1 LLFGRSGRFE
11 KPVIGSRDGW
21 IVFSGVIAAL
31 LLASLIGF
39 VLARRLCDSPS
50 RPGAA
55 NLVVANLNTRI
66 KAWWVMVLILASA
79 LMAGSRPVTLLF
91 VFVSFAALRE
101 FITLTRTR
109 KADHM
114 ALVVGFLLVLPGQY
128 ILVWTQWYGVFTIFI
143 PVYAFLILPAFQV
156 ISTADTR
163 DFLARTSTMQWGLMI
178 AVYCISHVPAL
189 LMLSIPGHDPALLIV
204 FSILVVQASD
214 VFQYVCGK
222 LFGRHQIAPAV
233 SPSKTVEGFVGGIAC
248 ATALGAGLWWIT
260 PFNIWQAA
268 AMSLLIATM
277 GFVGGLVMSAIKRDR
292 GVKDWGRLVE
302 GHGGI
307 LDRLD
312 SVCFAAPVFFHLT
325 RYFFTV

>member
-1 LLFGRSGRFE
+1 M
-11 KPVIGSRDGW
+11 IGSRDGW
-21 IVFSGVIAAL
+21 IIFSGVVGIL
-31 LLASLIGF
+31 LLASLIGL
-39 VLARRLCDSPS
+39 VLDRRLSESPS
-50 RPGAA
+50 RAA
-55 NLVVANLNTRI
+55 IANLNARI
-66 KAWWVMVLILASA
+66 KAWWVMVFILAGA
-79 LMAGSRPVTLLF
+79 LIAGRGPVVLLF
-91 VFVSFAALRE
+91 VFISFAALRE
-101 FITLTRTR
+101 FMTLTPTR

-114 ALVVGFLLVLPGQY
+114 SLAISFLIVLPGQY
-128 ILVWTQWYGVFTIFI
+128 VLVRTHWYGVFTIFI
-143 PVYAFLILPAFQV
+143 PVYVFLILPAFHV
-156 ISTADTR
+156 VNADTR

-178 AVYCISHVPAL
+178 SVYCISHVPAL

-214 VFQYVCGK
+214 VLQYVCGK
-222 LFGRHQIAPAV
+222 LFGRRRIAPAV
-233 SPSKTVEGFVGGIAC
+233 SPSKTVAGLVGGVGC

-260 PFNIWQAA
+260 PFSFWQAA

-302 GHGGI
+302 GHGGM

-325 RYFFTV
+325 RYFFAT

>member
-1 LLFGRSGRFE
+1 
-11 KPVIGSRDGW
+11 VIGSRDGW

-39 VLARRLCDSPS
+39 VLDQRLRESPARPLI
-50 RPGAA
+50 
-55 NLVVANLNTRI
+55 ANLNARI

-79 LMAGSRPVTLLF
+79 LMAGRRPVTLLF

-101 FITLTRTR
+101 FITLTPTR

-114 ALVVGFLLVLPGQY
+114 ALVMGFLLVLPGQY

-143 PVYAFLILPAFQV
+143 PVYVFLILPAFQV
-156 ISTADTR
+156 VNHADTK
-163 DFLARTSTMQWGLMI
+163 DFLARTSTIQWGLMI

-189 LMLSIPGHDPALLIV
+189 LMLLIPGHDPALLIV
-204 FSILVVQASD
+204 FLILVVQASD
-214 VFQYVCGK
+214 VFQYACGK
-222 LFGRHQIAPAV
+222 LFGRHRIAPAV
-233 SPSKTVEGFVGGIAC
+233 SPSKTVEGFIGGVAC
-248 ATALGAGLWWIT
+248 ATGLGAGLWWIT
-260 PFNIWQAA
+260 PFNLWQAA
-268 AMSLLIATM
+268 AMSLLIATL

-292 GVKDWGRLVE
+292 GVKDWGSLIE

-312 SVCFAAPVFFHLT
+312 SVCFTAPVFFHLT
-325 RYFFTV
+325 RYFFTT

>member
-1 LLFGRSGRFE
+1 MT
-11 KPVIGSRDGW
+11 GSRSGW
-21 IVFSGVIAAL
+21 IVFSGVVAVL
-31 LLASLIGF
+31 LLASVIGL
-39 VLARRLCDSPS
+39 VLDRRLRESPS
-50 RPGAA
+50 R
-55 NLVVANLNTRI
+55 LVVANLNVRI
-66 KAWWVMVLILASA
+66 KAWWVMVFILAGA
-79 LMAGSRPVTLLF
+79 LMAGRRPVILLF
-91 VFVSFAALRE
+91 LFLSFAALRE
-101 FITLTRTR
+101 FITLTPTR

-114 ALVVGFLLVLPGQY
+114 ALAISFLIVLPGQY

-143 PVYAFLILPAFQV
+143 PVYVFLILPVFQV
-156 ISTADTR
+156 VREDTR

-189 LMLSIPGHDPALLIV
+189 MMLSIPGHDPALLVV

-222 LFGRHQIAPAV
+222 LFGRHRIAPTV
-233 SPSKTVEGFVGGIAC
+233 SPSKTVEGLVGGVAC
-248 ATALGAGLWWIT
+248 ATGLGAGLWWIT
-260 PFNIWQAA
+260 PFTVWQAA
-268 AMSLLIATM
+268 TMSLLIATM

-325 RYFFTV
+325 RYFFAT